1 MSQENIEIVPPEL
14 IKYAKDLEQIILDFG
29 KYDMLTRKMYERK
42 IKNLAQLSII
52 KGIDIDDIA
61 KEINQEKNNSLIIE
75 KFHDETKKI
84 QTNFVENEKD
94 INNIEINDISKQI
107 FCKDFYKKLSKFL
120 DKKKESLKIL
130 NILNN
135 NKNNYNNN
143 MNKYKNQNQ
152 TQNEQ
157 YNIIDNN
164 KKINNISYNSNHS
177 KSGSKNL
184 GRKRKNK

>member
-61 KEINQEKNNSLIIE
+61 KEINQEKNNNLIIE

-184 GRKRKNK
+184 RRKRKNK